1 MGINFQKNI
10 PAVVLPEGV
19 MCPFNSQ
26 NTLFHHDALWGMLI
40 PITTSFRV
48 CDIWRGYWVQVSLCS
63 LHSHDFLQMHG
74 CHLYYHARLLV
85 VLPTCGQ
92 AVSADKHAI
101 HRIPQNSPLVGLAK
115 HSVHTIRIVFYWKHL
130 LKAGASSDSIAR
142 MQCASA
148 FYGSGSNSQ
157 AARLIGV

>member
-48 CDIWRGYWVQVSLCS
+48 CDIWRGYWVQV
-63 LHSHDFLQMHG
+63 G
-74 CHLYYHARLLV
+74 
-85 VLPTCGQ
+85 
-92 AVSADKHAI
+92 
-101 HRIPQNSPLVGLAK
+101 
-115 HSVHTIRIVFYWKHL
+115 
-130 LKAGASSDSIAR
+130 
-142 MQCASA
+142 
-148 FYGSGSNSQ
+148 
-157 AARLIGV
+157 